1 VSFIW
6 EENMNAIDLHNR
18 VAVVTGGAKGLG
30 QAVVQRVLA
39 SGAKVAVWDV
49 DPASLETAIAA
60 FGSEA
65 AGFVCDVS
73 DLGSVSHA
81 AAQTLERFGKI
92 DILVNNAGISGPNVN
107 GWEYPVD
114 AWRQVIEVD
123 LFGVY
128 YCCRTVIPHMI
139 REGYGRIVNV
149 ASISGKEGN
158 PTATPYASAKAGV
171 MAMTKALGKE
181 LVKTGVIVNAVA
193 PAAFET
199 DIFRQNSQEF
209 IDYMLS
215 KIPMGRFGKPEEFG
229 ALVAWLAS
237 EECSFSTGAVYDISG
252 GRATY

>member
-1 VSFIW
+1 MS
-6 EENMNAIDLHNR
+6 
-18 VAVVTGGAKGLG
+18 
-30 QAVVQRVLA
+30 
-39 SGAKVAVWDV
+39 
-49 DPASLETAIAA
+49 
-60 FGSEA
+60 
-65 AGFVCDVS
+65 
-73 DLGSVSHA
+73 
-81 AAQTLERFGKI
+81 
-92 DILVNNAGISGPNVN
+92 
-107 GWEYPVD
+107 
-114 AWRQVIEVD
+114 
-123 LFGVY
+123 
-128 YCCRTVIPHMI
+128 
-139 REGYGRIVNV
+139 

-199 DIFRQNSQEF
+199 DIFKQNSQEF